1 MSVSHCVAAPH
12 MSRGAPQLCPTYKG
26 LEIVPISKNTTQ
38 KLFFSIHFSSNALSS
53 ALGKALFAYTCRFG
67 SDGSQQNIVR
77 QIKKKISKR
86 TSLHLKALKKRG
98 VHTSRDVEKDAFV
111 RF

>member
-38 KLFFSIHFSSNALSS
+38 KLFFFPYTLVATRYLLLWERRYLHTPADLAAMALS
-53 ALGKALFAYTCRFG
+53 K
-67 SDGSQQNIVR
+67 
-77 QIKKKISKR
+77 IK
-86 TSLHLKALKKRG
+86 
-98 VHTSRDVEKDAFV
+98 
-111 RF
+111 